1 MRDLSALTYNSA
13 VGLGMADVVTD
24 RLVNRTD
31 WTPTIINSL
40 TANTPAAI
48 RTPVHFATDREC
60 IERIMPTV
68 GKLDLG
74 EVTIGWIRNTMELGR
89 LAISENM
96 RAQLERNPELEIE
109 STIDFEFDGAGDLL
123 SPFAPIEETAGAH

>member
-1 MRDLSALTYNSA
+1 
-13 VGLGMADVVTD
+13 
-24 RLVNRTD
+24 
-31 WTPTIINSL
+31 
-40 TANTPAAI
+40 
-48 RTPVHFATDREC
+48 
-60 IERIMPTV
+60 MPTV